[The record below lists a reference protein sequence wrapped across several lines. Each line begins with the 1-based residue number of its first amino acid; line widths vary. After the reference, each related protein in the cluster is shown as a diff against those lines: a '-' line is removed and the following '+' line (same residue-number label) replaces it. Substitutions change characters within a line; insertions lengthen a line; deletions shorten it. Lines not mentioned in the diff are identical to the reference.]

1 MEALQM
7 KNYSELDIDGLISC
21 PKLIVEPPKK
31 QMRLERGILRNDMGL
46 HSVDGDL
53 NFAVF
58 MRINETFRENF
69 SIGLTHS
76 PSDEPGELC
85 LLRFNGPHG
94 EFLGAPDTPHFVYH
108 IHRATPESILAGLR
122 PERGGKATSLYASY
136 DQALYHFL
144 KMVNVENMQEFF
156 ADLTQMDLAFNQEQN
171 RELP

>member
-1 MEALQM
+1 M

-31 QMRLERGILRNDMGL
+31 QMRLERGSLRNDMGL

-69 SIGLTHS
+69 SIGLTHN

-108 IHRATPESILAGLR
+108 IHRATPGSILAGLR

-156 ADLTQMDLAFNQEQN
+156 ADLIQMDLAFSQEQT

>member
-1 MEALQM
+1 M
-7 KNYSELDIDGLISC
+7 KNYSELDIDRLISC

-31 QMRLERGILRNDMGL
+31 QMRLERGSLRNDLGL

-53 NFAVF
+53 SFAVF

-94 EFLGAPDTPHFVYH
+94 EFLGAPDTPHFV
-108 IHRATPESILAGLR
+108 
-122 PERGGKATSLYASY
+122 
-136 DQALYHFL
+136 
-144 KMVNVENMQEFF
+144 
-156 ADLTQMDLAFNQEQN
+156 
-171 RELP
+171 